1 MPTANRSR
9 PARRH
14 AVALAC
20 AGAFALMLAACHHAP
35 PPPSNA
41 TPEQAVATNLRLTAA
56 GDFDGLMK
64 NRLPPSDYAAWRADW
79 DKQHTHPMPAS
90 VDQQKQFAE
99 IMQILTAPDAEAKLA
114 KRLEPE
120 LKGMRGGK
128 DQPMP
133 IFGSILAAAVKQMIA
148 ESPQLGPTQ
157 QAFANQGLDALGGW
171 AATVDFSDPRK
182 AGKAIALVCATA
194 RELHVQTL
202 EQWRALDY
210 ATTMKNYGIIWN
222 GLENLLHLYGLDI
235 AGSLTNA
242 KTSAVASNADH
253 ATVKLD
259 MTLAGKPLSG
269 QWPMLKQ
276 AGHWYDAAL
285 LEAWQRAHPALATTA
300 AAPAPATSPATG
312 SAAPAASVAPVAT
325 TTLPARPS
333 AFASTG
339 AKSH

>member
-20 AGAFALMLAACHHAP
+20 AGAFALVLAACHHAP

-41 TPEQAVATNLRLTAA
+41 TPEQAVATNLRLTVA

-64 NRLPPSDYAAWRADW
+64 NRLPPADYAAWRADW
-79 DKQHTHPMPAS
+79 DKQHAHPVPAS
-90 VDQQKQFAE
+90 VDRQKQFAE
-99 IMQILTAPDAEAKLA
+99 IMQRLTAPNAEAKLA

-120 LKGMRGGK
+120 LKSMRGGK
-128 DQPMP
+128 GQPMP

-148 ESPQLGPTQ
+148 ESPQLGPAQ
-157 QAFANQGLDALGGW
+157 QALANQGLDALGAW
-171 AATVDFSDPRK
+171 AATVDFSDTKK
-182 AGKAIALVCATA
+182 AGKAIALACATA

-210 ATTMKNYGIIWN
+210 AATMKNYGIIWN
-222 GLENLLHLYGLDI
+222 GMESLLHLYGLDI

-242 KTSAVASNADH
+242 KASAIANSGDH
-253 ATVKLD
+253 ATVKLE

-285 LEAWQRAHPALATTA
+285 LEAWQKAHPASATNA
-300 AAPAPATSPATG
+300 AAPASAASSATG
-312 SAAPAASVAPVAT
+312 SAAPAASVAPAAT
-325 TTLPARPS
+325 TTVPASHP
-333 AFASTG
+333 APASSG
-339 AKSH
+339 AKPH